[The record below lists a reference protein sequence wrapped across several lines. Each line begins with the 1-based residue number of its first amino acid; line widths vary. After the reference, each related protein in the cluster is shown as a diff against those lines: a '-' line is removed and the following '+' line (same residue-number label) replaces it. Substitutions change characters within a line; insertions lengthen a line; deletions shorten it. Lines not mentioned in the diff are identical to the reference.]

1 MAQTFQQLARLL
13 LGSIPTIILFLLLHF
28 YLKAVLYR
36 PLRRMLGERHARI
49 EGRQATAAALAAQ
62 AEQKLATYEEA
73 LRQRQIANY
82 RHIEAQ
88 RQAALTQGQ
97 AALEQARHQSAH
109 TLVEAR
115 QALATQSAEA
125 RAHLRGAAEALA
137 DQIMTQVLSPAMHRK
152 SAGLPGV
159 GA

>member
-13 LGSIPTIILFLLLHF
+13 LGSIPTIIIFLLLHF

-36 PLRRMLGERHARI
+36 PLRKVLSERHARI
-49 EGRQATAAALAAQ
+49 EGRQAAAASLTTQ

-82 RHIEAQ
+82 KQIEAQ
-88 RQAALTQGQ
+88 RQAALAQGQ
-97 AALEQARHQSAH
+97 AALDQARHQSAH
-109 TLVEAR
+109 GLVEAR

-125 RAHLRGAAEALA
+125 RAHLHAAAEALA
-137 DQIMTQVLSPAMHRK
+137 DQIMAQVLSPAMHRK
-152 SAGLPGV
+152 SAGHPGV